1 MVRSMS
7 ANLERTIPSVK
18 SLKHGNWNFDY
29 VNYPKSNIYTQD
41 IESFDN
47 NVFKFVEESE
57 TNDNHGLT
65 EKDMEDFRHAA
76 MIHKVARKK
85 ALTMLFSGAKLADL
99 VLSVENIV
107 IRLCKQCPE
116 TYFAKGGKNSGIA
129 FPVGVNINNVVA
141 HDSMTTRII
150 DQRVFCAGDV
160 VKVDIGVHINGRII
174 DSAFTHIITDKPGI
188 HDHENVYNSVLDAS
202 RESVFSAIKM
212 AGPDQRIIEIS
223 ETIDEIIR
231 SHEVDIVGEMIPV
244 KPIKGIGGH
253 NIEQYK
259 IHGGKLIL
267 SEPDP
272 EIQGDLRMSEDEIYA
287 IETYASTGFGVMTQN
302 SEMDKC
308 THFVENDKDF
318 IESNKAIT
326 KKDKKHFRKTELYD
340 WIQTRHGLPFSSSW
354 IDYKNVPRA
363 EKAFKTGIQS
373 GQIVAYPPLYD
384 EENSVVAQFEH
395 TIHINDRS
403 VEILSLGEDY

>member
-1 MVRSMS
+1 MTTKNV
-7 ANLERTIPSVK
+7 
-18 SLKHGNWNFDY
+18 KHGNWNFDY
-29 VNYPKSNIYTQD
+29 MNSKNVYTQD

-47 NVFKFVEESE
+47 NSFNIVKEYKESVK
-57 TNDNHGLT
+57 NNLT
-65 EKDMEDFRHAA
+65 EVDLNDFRQAA

-85 ALTMLFSGAKLADL
+85 ALTMLYSGGKLGDL
-99 VLSVENIV
+99 VMAVENII
-107 IRLCKQCPE
+107 IRLCKQNPE
-116 TYFAKGGKNSGIA
+116 TYFENGSKSAGIA
-129 FPVGVNINNVVA
+129 FPVGVNINNVIA
-141 HDSMTTRII
+141 HDSMTTRIV
-150 DQRVFCAGDV
+150 DERTFCQGDV
-160 VKVDIGVHINGRII
+160 VKIDIGVHINGRII
-174 DSAFTHIITDKPGI
+174 DSAFTHIVTEKPGM
-188 HDHENVYNSVLDAS
+188 HDTENIYNPVLEAS

-212 AGPDQRIIEIS
+212 AGPDQRLYEIS

-231 SHEVDIVGEMIPV
+231 SHEVDIAGESIPIR
-244 KPIKGIGGH
+244 PIKGIGGH

-267 SEPDP
+267 SEPDL
-272 EIQGDLRMSEDEIYA
+272 EIQGDLRMCEDEIYA

-308 THFVENDKDF
+308 THFMENDREF

-326 KKDKKHFRKTELYD
+326 KKDKKHFRKTDLYD
-340 WIQTRHGLPFSSSW
+340 WMQTRNGLPFSSSW
-354 IDYKNVPRA
+354 INYKKIPKA

-395 TIHINDRS
+395 TIHVNDNS